1 MKEGFLKAIGKMVYG
16 IYVLTASYK
25 DEINAMIA
33 SWVSQVS
40 YDPLLIMAAVHPNR
54 YSNFLIEKSG
64 FFCNSYNIPKP
75 KRPPWPF

>member
-33 SWVSQVS
+33 S
-40 YDPLLIMAAVHPNR
+40 
-54 YSNFLIEKSG
+54 
-64 FFCNSYNIPKP
+64 
-75 KRPPWPF
+75 